1 MRGVRYLLLALLLL
15 YVPRLESAV
24 QSSAKPTPAGTQA
37 RASQPWYFA
46 KVEDHDHEHM
56 QHAQHTVAAP
66 ATPRK
71 WEPMREI
78 DPRTMSAWQET
89 YEVTRFPSQQPT
101 AAQRRGADD
110 LLARSRESA
119 KRHGW
124 FDYANAVKDG
134 FTLLPL
140 DDIHHVNRAN
150 ALDDV
155 QLDPDRPEFLL
166 FVDTPAGKRL
176 AAFMFLTRG
185 PGDHG
190 SQVGGPLTLW
200 HYHVWASP
208 VCLIE
213 RRIVASR
220 PDGNDRC
227 TDGVPVTRSPEMMH
241 VWLVKSAPGGPFSTS
256 MSLTEEMKQELM
268 QSGRP

>member
-1 MRGVRYLLLALLLL
+1 MRGVQHLFVAVLLLL
-15 YVPRLESAV
+15 VPRLETALLSAGQV
-24 QSSAKPTPAGTQA
+24 RPAGRQA
-37 RASQPWYFA
+37 GAGQPWYIS
-46 KVEDHDHEHM
+46 KIEDHDHEHM
-56 QHAQHTVAAP
+56 QHAQHAA
-66 ATPRK
+66 AAAAAPRK
-71 WEPMREI
+71 WELIREI

-89 YEVTRFPSQQPT
+89 YEVTRFPNQQPT
-101 AAQRRGADD
+101 AEQRRRADD
-110 LLARSRESA
+110 LIARSRESA

-124 FDYANAVKDG
+124 FDYNNAVKDG

-140 DDIHHVNRAN
+140 DDIHHVNRAY

-166 FVDTPAGKRL
+166 FMNTPAGKRL

-190 SQVGGPLTLW
+190 TQVGGPLTIW

-213 RRIVASR
+213 RRIVVSR
-220 PDGNDRC
+220 PDTTGAC
-227 TDGVPVTRSPEMMH
+227 ADGVPVTRSPEMMH
-241 VWLVKSAPGGPFSTS
+241 VWLLNSAPGPFATT
-256 MSLTEEMKQELM
+256 MSLTDDMQKELN
-268 QSGRP
+268 QSERR